1 MRAER
6 SLCAGERGELAA
18 CGPAA
23 EHGVERG
30 LRAAGHAVVRRMLA
44 AARKVSR
51 VRVFHVKHS
60 GPHGRWDARDAMGV
74 RGVIGAGPRRATG
87 AVGAR
92 DARGAGASGAAAVP
106 VAVGVRDA
114 RGAVVAGGAA
124 GAVVVG
130 AATAPVAAGAREAM
144 GVRAMGA
151 LAAAALSLAC
161 VLPGATAWAAEGDGA
176 PGPNEVNPQQMPDS
190 SFIYDTS
197 IADLS
202 SADSYLNN
210 QTVQVVGEVVG
221 DRINAEFDLANC
233 WIALQAVDGSNA
245 DVPVFMA
252 RESSKAIDRYGA
264 YGVRGTTL
272 QVRGTFHLTC
282 PEHDGLTDLHAD
294 HVSVVKKGEDLREPL
309 DPHRFV
315 PGTAMVLLGAV
326 LIIVFYRLRES
337 QR

>member
-6 SLCAGERGELAA
+6 SLCAGGRGELAA

-23 EHGVERG
+23 ERGVERG
-30 LRAAGHAVVRRMLA
+30 LRAAGHAVVRRTLA

-60 GPHGRWDARDAMGV
+60 GPHGRW
-74 RGVIGAGPRRATG
+74 
-87 AVGAR
+87 GAR
-92 DARGAGASGAAAVP
+92 DV
-106 VAVGVRDA
+106 
-114 RGAVVAGGAA
+114 
-124 GAVVVG
+124 
-130 AATAPVAAGAREAM
+130 M

-151 LAAAALSLAC
+151 LAAVMLFLAC

-315 PGTAMVLLGAV
+315 PGAVMVLLGVV

>member
-30 LRAAGHAVVRRMLA
+30 LRAAGRAVVRRTLA

-92 DARGAGASGAAAVP
+92 DARGAG
-106 VAVGVRDA
+106 
-114 RGAVVAGGAA
+114 GAV

-130 AATAPVAAGAREAM
+130 AGASGAATVPVAV

-151 LAAAALSLAC
+151 LAAAALSLTC

-315 PGTAMVLLGAV
+315 PGAVMVLLGVV

>member
-23 EHGVERG
+23 ERGVERG
-30 LRAAGHAVVRRMLA
+30 LRAAGHAVVRRTLA

-60 GPHGRWDARDAMGV
+60 GPHGRWDAREAMGV
-74 RGVIGAGPRRATG
+74 RAM
-87 AVGAR
+87 
-92 DARGAGASGAAAVP
+92 
-106 VAVGVRDA
+106 
-114 RGAVVAGGAA
+114 GAA

-130 AATAPVAAGAREAM
+130 AGAPGAATVPVAVGARDAM

-151 LAAAALSLAC
+151 LAAVALSLAC
-161 VLPGATAWAAEGDGA
+161 VLPGTTAWAAEGDGA

-315 PGTAMVLLGAV
+315 PGAVMVLLGVV

>member
-30 LRAAGHAVVRRMLA
+30 LRAAGHAVVRRTLA

-74 RGVIGAGPRRATG
+74 RGVIGAGPRRAAG
-87 AVGAR
+87 AV
-92 DARGAGASGAAAVP
+92 
-106 VAVGVRDA
+106 VARDA
-114 RGAVVAGGAA
+114 RGAVVAGGAV

-130 AATAPVAAGAREAM
+130 AGAPGAATVPVAVGVRDAM

-151 LAAAALSLAC
+151 LAAVALSLAC
-161 VLPGATAWAAEGDGA
+161 VLPGTTAWAAEGDGA

-315 PGTAMVLLGAV
+315 PGAVMVLLGVV